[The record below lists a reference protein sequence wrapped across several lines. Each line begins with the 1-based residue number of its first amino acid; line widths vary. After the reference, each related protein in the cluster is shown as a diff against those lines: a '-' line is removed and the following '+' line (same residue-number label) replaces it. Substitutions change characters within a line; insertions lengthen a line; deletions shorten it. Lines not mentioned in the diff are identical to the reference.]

1 MKNTIYYLSIL
12 FIIVLSLSAFHSI
25 KLNKEFKNGW
35 YLETNEE
42 TGLETYF
49 DYLQRSF
56 TIESVPFLTSK
67 NIARISLK
75 PSWNNKP
82 DSYMLAV
89 ELDEE
94 GKRALSVYSEKAKNS
109 EKHFVIIIDNKIV
122 TVFMV
127 MGKVTEG
134 KTAIYGSNLSKEDL
148 ETIMEK
154 LKN

>member
-1 MKNTIYYLSIL
+1 
-12 FIIVLSLSAFHSI
+12 
-25 KLNKEFKNGW
+25 
-35 YLETNEE
+35 
-42 TGLETYF
+42 
-49 DYLQRSF
+49 
-56 TIESVPFLTSK
+56 
-67 NIARISLK
+67 
-75 PSWNNKP
+75 
-82 DSYMLAV
+82 MLAV